1 MSVLDALWEDRDV
14 RFDVSS
20 QQMKTRPGE
29 ALIDCLDSI
38 EDTKGNN
45 GDRAI
50 GYNCILNITTRTA
63 NSKLRGQSEALYILT
78 KCNSTRFEF
87 IFTNLVPGSPRLFTS
102 VIAVHRAYETSKM
115 YRDFKLRSALIQNKQ
130 LRLLPQEHVYD
141 KINGVWNLSSD
152 QGNLGTF
159 FITNVRIVWHA
170 NMNDSFNVS
179 IPYLQIRSIKIR
191 DSKFGLALVIESS
204 QQSGG
209 YVLGFKIDPVEKL
222 QESVKEINSLHKV
235 YSASPIFGVDYE
247 MEEKPQPL
255 EALTVEQIQDD
266 VEIDSDD
273 HTDAFVAYF
282 ADGNKVTHKM
292 DSQREL
298 TEELRLY
305 QSTLLQDGLKDLL
318 DEKKFIDCT
327 LKAGDKSLPCHR
339 LILSACS
346 PYFREYFLSEI
357 DEGKK
362 KEVVLDNVDPAVLDL
377 IIKYLY
383 SASIDLNDGNVQ
395 DIFALASRFQIPS
408 VFTVCVSY
416 LQKRLAPGNCLA
428 ILRLGLLLDCPRL
441 AISAREFVSDR
452 FVQICKEEDFMQLSP
467 QELISVISN
476 DSLNVEKEEAVFEAV
491 MKWVRTDKE
500 NRVKNLS
507 EVFDCIRFRL
517 MTEKYFK
524 DHVEKDDIIKSNPEL
539 QKKIKVLKDAFA
551 GKLPEPSK
559 NAEKSGAG
567 EVNGDVGDE
576 DLLPGYLNDI
586 PRHGM
591 FVKDLILLVNDTA
604 AVAYDPT
611 ENECYL
617 TALAEQIPRNHSSIV
632 TQQNQVYVVGGL
644 YVDEENKDQPLQSYF
659 FQLDNIA
666 SEWVGL
672 PPLPSA
678 RCLFGLGEVDD
689 KIYVVAG
696 KDLQTEASLDSVL
709 CYDPV
714 TAKWNEVKKLPIKVY
729 GHSVISH
736 KGMIYCL
743 GGKTDD
749 KKCTNRVFIYN
760 PKKGDWK
767 DVAPMKTPRS
777 MFGVAIHKGKIV
789 IAGGV
794 TEDGL
799 SASVEAF
806 DLITNKWEVMTEF
819 PQERSSISLVSLAG
833 SLYAI
838 GGFAMIQLESKE
850 FAPTEVNDIWKYEDD
865 KKEWAG
871 MLKEI
876 RYASGASCLAT
887 RLNLF
892 KLSKL

>member
-1 MSVLDALWEDRDV
+1 
-14 RFDVSS
+14 
-20 QQMKTRPGE
+20 
-29 ALIDCLDSI
+29 
-38 EDTKGNN
+38 
-45 GDRAI
+45 
-50 GYNCILNITTRTA
+50 
-63 NSKLRGQSEALYILT
+63 
-78 KCNSTRFEF
+78 
-87 IFTNLVPGSPRLFTS
+87 
-102 VIAVHRAYETSKM
+102 
-115 YRDFKLRSALIQNKQ
+115 
-130 LRLLPQEHVYD
+130 
-141 KINGVWNLSSD
+141 
-152 QGNLGTF
+152 
-159 FITNVRIVWHA
+159 
-170 NMNDSFNVS
+170 
-179 IPYLQIRSIKIR
+179 
-191 DSKFGLALVIESS
+191 
-204 QQSGG
+204 
-209 YVLGFKIDPVEKL
+209 
-222 QESVKEINSLHKV
+222 
-235 YSASPIFGVDYE
+235 
-247 MEEKPQPL
+247 
-255 EALTVEQIQDD
+255 
-266 VEIDSDD
+266 
-273 HTDAFVAYF
+273 
-282 ADGNKVTHKM
+282 M

-298 TEELRLY
+298 AEELRLY

-318 DEKKFIDCT
+318 EEKKFIDCT

-357 DEGKK
+357 EEEKK
-362 KEVVLDNVDPAVLDL
+362 KEVVLDNVDPAILDL

-395 DIFALASRFQIPS
+395 DIFALSSRFQIPS

-476 DSLNVEKEEAVFEAV
+476 DSLNVEKEEVVFEAV

-500 NRVKNLS
+500 NRAKSLS

-517 MTEKYFK
+517 MAEKYFK
-524 DHVEKDDIIKSNPEL
+524 DHVEKDDIIKSNPEV
-539 QKKIKVLKDAFA
+539 QKKIQVLKDAFA

-559 NAEKSGAG
+559 NAEKAGTG

-659 FQLDNIA
+659 FQLDSIT

-678 RCLFGLGEVDD
+678 RCLFGLGEVGD

-714 TAKWNEVKKLPIKVY
+714 AAKWSEVKNLPIKVY
-729 GHSVISH
+729 GHNVISH
-736 KGMIYCL
+736 NGMIYCL

-767 DVAPMKTPRS
+767 DLAPMKTPRS

-806 DLITNKWEVMTEF
+806 DLKTNKWEVMTEF

-838 GGFAMIQLESKE
+838 GGFAMVQLESKE

>member
-1 MSVLDALWEDRDV
+1 
-14 RFDVSS
+14 
-20 QQMKTRPGE
+20 
-29 ALIDCLDSI
+29 
-38 EDTKGNN
+38 
-45 GDRAI
+45 
-50 GYNCILNITTRTA
+50 
-63 NSKLRGQSEALYILT
+63 
-78 KCNSTRFEF
+78 
-87 IFTNLVPGSPRLFTS
+87 
-102 VIAVHRAYETSKM
+102 M
-115 YRDFKLRSALIQNKQ
+115 YRDFKLRSAVIQNKQ

-235 YSASPIFGVDYE
+235 YSANPIFGVNYE

-282 ADGNKVTHKM
+282 ADGNKVPHRM

-298 TEELRLY
+298 AEELRLY

-318 DEKKFIDCT
+318 EEKKFIDCT
-327 LKAGDKSLPCHR
+327 LKAGDRNLPCHR

-357 DEGKK
+357 EEEKK
-362 KEVVLDNVDPAVLDL
+362 KEVALENVDPAILDL

-395 DIFALASRFQIPS
+395 DIFALSSRFQIPS

-452 FVQICKEEDFMQLSP
+452 FPQISKEEDFLQLSP

-476 DSLNVEKEEAVFEAV
+476 DSLNVEKEEVVFEAV

-500 NRVKNLS
+500 NRAKSLS
-507 EVFDCIRFRL
+507 EVFDCVRFRL
-517 MTEKYFK
+517 MAEKYFK
-524 DHVEKDDIIKSNPEL
+524 DHVEKDDMIKSNPEI

-559 NAEKSGAG
+559 NAEKAGAG
-567 EVNGDVGDE
+567 EMNGDVGDE

-632 TQQNQVYVVGGL
+632 TQQNQIYVVGGL

-659 FQLDNIA
+659 FQLDNIT

-678 RCLFGLGEVDD
+678 RCLFGLGEVDG

-714 TAKWNEVKKLPIKVY
+714 AAKWSEVKNLPIKVY
-729 GHSVISH
+729 GHNVISH
-736 KGMIYCL
+736 NGMIYCL

-767 DVAPMKTPRS
+767 DLAPMKTPRS

-806 DLITNKWEVMTEF
+806 DLKTNKWEVMTEF
-819 PQERSSISLVSLAG
+819 PQERSSVSLVSLAG

-876 RYASGASCLAT
+876 RYASGASCLGT